1 MFACVNKPIASM
13 HFAREK
19 HANEGSKGQ
28 FCSLGQCKFFCQHV
42 YLSRTLEVEIK
53 IHKECQIPVI

>member
-1 MFACVNKPIASM
+1 M

-28 FCSLGQCKFFCQHV
+28 FCSLGQCKFCQE
-42 YLSRTLEVEIK
+42 L
-53 IHKECQIPVI
+53 

>member
-1 MFACVNKPIASM
+1 M

-42 YLSRTLEVEIK
+42 YLLRTLDVEIK
-53 IHKECQIPVI
+53 IHKEC

>member
-1 MFACVNKPIASM
+1 M

-28 FCSLGQCKFFCQHV
+28 FCSLGQWKFFCLHV
-42 YLSRTLEVEIK
+42 YLSRTLDMGNK
-53 IHKECQIPVI
+53 KNYKECQIPLI

>member
-1 MFACVNKPIASM
+1 M

-28 FCSLGQCKFFCQHV
+28 FCSLGQCKFFCQYV
-42 YLSRTLEVEIK
+42 YLSNIYVEIK

>member
-1 MFACVNKPIASM
+1 M

-28 FCSLGQCKFFCQHV
+28 FCSLGQCKFFFQHV
-42 YLSRTLEVEIK
+42 NLSRTLDVEIK
-53 IHKECQIPVI
+53 IHKECQIPVR